1 MTDQAAFQYD
11 VRVENAVAYLDLNRP
26 EEGNTLT
33 RGMMTQLAEELKKLG
48 ARPDVHVIA
57 IQGRGSHFSK
67 GRDGRGENAEGV
79 SAYDMRITMMGPVL
93 GVYAAIAE
101 VPVPVVACV
110 HGPAVGFGGA
120 LAAAC
125 DVTLMSDAATFAF
138 GEINHGIA
146 PTMAMT
152 AIRKTVPAKA
162 LSYLI
167 YSAETVGPE
176 LAISFGLA
184 SRVWP
189 ADIFAAETDKFLTA
203 LAAKPRVILETIKR
217 FQDKSQGLSAEMA
230 SEYAGSLMALVK
242 SKKL

>member
-1 MTDQAAFQYD
+1 MTDQTAFRYG

-57 IQGRGSHFSK
+57 IQGRGNHFSK

-93 GVYAAIAE
+93 GVYSAIAE

-110 HGPAVGFGGA
+110 HGPAIGFGGA

-125 DVTLMSDAATFAF
+125 DVTLMSDAATFCF

-167 YSAETVGPE
+167 YSAETVGPD
-176 LAISFGLA
+176 LAVSFGLA

-189 ADIFAAETDKFLTA
+189 ADAFAAETDKFLTT

-217 FQDKSQGLSAEMA
+217 FQEKSQGLSAEMA

-242 SKKL
+242 SKKP